1 MHPYYEKSMSTNF
14 PGFPHMISFVALSRA
29 IGNRWGNPYVS
40 HMIKHAAGWESN
52 GKSMGIDFTAFSD
65 LVNFA

>member
-1 MHPYYEKSMSTNF
+1 
-14 PGFPHMISFVALSRA
+14 MISFVALSRA

-52 GKSMGIDFTAFSD
+52 GKSMGIDFTAFSN